1 LRREVEEVNTKPI
14 LAPLLL
20 LLLCAF
26 ASAYWCTQESANVAT
41 ACGGLS
47 TGTYT
52 NFGSSCT
59 YPLSLSY
66 DGDWSTFAISCT
78 TSGGGVIIT
87 YMKPVGV
94 LNNSIWQTKGG
105 DAIYRNLTLPATC
118 WGASTTNLT
127 LRWFGDYEDSR
138 TQFLSCYNNT
148 DWINLTSGPTYPFA
162 YNTFYEEAMNWS
174 MPPIA
179 VDSCGTYNIS
189 AANFTLF
196 QEDNPTTLQNGT
208 ISYTASFNF
217 GTNASQ
223 NYSYVNTNTNVAK
236 LCINANASFSINM
249 YLQSS
254 VGSGYTHRYYLFNQ
268 FVNSTQRSFSLYNFN
283 YTAGLSLLQLTV
295 RDYYTNNYDPG
306 ILVKLQRYYPGTGTW
321 VTVQEFLTDGFG
333 LATFNIL
340 ELSTD
345 YKLIF
350 LDQNNNVLATTT
362 SMAFS
367 CNAYTA
373 LGQGVCQLTYQLN
386 NQSTIPAQTTLTI
399 NPVYN
404 TSTNSINLTW
414 SDPLGGTST
423 VITTVSSQTY
433 TGTQTLCTSTQIGS
447 SGLVNCPTSG
457 YTGAVLVQVTVNG
470 NMGYSQYITL
480 NATSLGALLNPY
492 EGAFWSGM
500 IILVCAG
507 FGMAVSPAAGLI
519 AIMVGLIAIF
529 SLGLFS
535 AVTVTFLIVAGV
547 LGIAVGWRLRS

>member
-1 LRREVEEVNTKPI
+1 MNTKPI
-14 LAPLLL
+14 LIPLFL

-26 ASAYWCTQESANVAT
+26 GSAYWCYQETATQAT
-41 ACGGLS
+41 ACGGLA
-47 TGTYT
+47 TGTYST
-52 NFGSSCT
+52 SGVWMGIYPASNAIDGDWMT
-59 YPLSLSY
+59 IGRAYPLS
-66 DGDWSTFAISCT
+66 
-78 TSGGGVIIT
+78 GGAFLYVNYT
-87 YMKPVGV
+87 KPAQA
-94 LNNSIWQTKGG
+94 LNNSLWQVKSTDGNIVNLSIPYSCWNRTTNDLG
-105 DAIYRNLTLPATC
+105 LYADAAVGAFDSYVEFWCRNSTGYQRLNLT
-118 WGASTTNLT
+118 
-127 LRWFGDYEDSR
+127 
-138 TQFLSCYNNT
+138 NT
-148 DWINLTSGPTYPFA
+148 SSLGSAGI
-162 YNTFYEEAMNWS
+162 YEEAMWWNATT
-174 MPPIA
+174 IL
-179 VDSCGTYNIS
+179 VDSCTTFSIS
-189 AANFTLF
+189 AANFSLY
-196 QEDNPTTLQNGT
+196 QEDSPTTSQNGT
-208 ISYTASFNF
+208 LSYTASFNF
-217 GTNASQ
+217 GPQGSQ
-223 NYSYVNTNTNVAK
+223 NYSYINTNTNVAR
-236 LCINANASFSINM
+236 LCINTNASFSLNI

-254 VGSGYTHRYYLFNQ
+254 VGSGYTHRFYLFNQ
-268 FVNSTQRSFSLYNFN
+268 FVNSTQQSFSLYNFN

-295 RDYYTNNYDPG
+295 RDYLTNNYDPG

-367 CNAYTA
+367 CNAYSA
-373 LGQGVCQLTYQLN
+373 SGQGICQLTYQLN
-386 NQSTIPAQTTLTI
+386 NQSTVPLQTTLTI

-433 TGTQTLCTSTQIGS
+433 TGTQTLCTSTQVGS

-457 YTGAVLVQVTVNG
+457 YTGSVLVQVTVNG
-470 NMGYSQYITL
+470 NIGYSQYITL
-480 NATSLGALLNPY
+480 NATSLGAILNPY
-492 EGAFWSGM
+492 EGAFWSAM
-500 IILVCAG
+500 IIVTCAG

-535 AVTVTFLIVAGV
+535 AITVTFLIVAGV
-547 LGIAVGWRLRS
+547 LSIAVGWRLRS